1 MASSSGG
8 VRGASESISKAEA
21 RRIALAAQGFGE
33 NRPSGRV
40 DRRHLRKVMNRLHL
54 LQLDSVPVVI
64 RTQYMPLF
72 SRLGAYRADLLDDVA
87 YPRVAAGSKSGRNAK
102 PGPNAPHEWFEAWSH
117 EASLL
122 PVEMEPWLR
131 WSKQRARDGATW
143 GRLYKIARDEPGYI
157 ETVLG
162 EIKSRGPLAAGE
174 LSDPRPRSGSWWG
187 SRSAGALALDWLFRI
202 GEVGV
207 RRRPG
212 FVKEFDLLSRI
223 VPDNIR
229 KATTPSTEESLDEL
243 PCRAAQ
249 AHGIA
254 SADSLVDY
262 FRLPIK
268 PAKARLAGLVED
280 GKLVA
285 CDVEGS
291 KGVSYRDPS
300 ARCPRSIRATSLLS
314 PFDPVVWHRKR
325 IASLF
330 DFDYKIEIYVPAEK
344 RRWGYYVLPL
354 LVDERLAGR
363 FDLKTDRE
371 RKVLEVRAAHSE
383 AGEALAPL
391 AARAAAEL
399 VELARFVGAERVAV
413 GRRGNLARALS
424 TEVGRGVV

>member
-1 MASSSGG
+1 MAGSARA
-8 VRGASESISKAEA
+8 VETVTESISKSEA

-33 NRPSGRV
+33 KRPAGRV

-72 SRLGAYRADLLDDVA
+72 SRLGAYRADLLDEVA
-87 YPRVAAGSKSGRNAK
+87 YPAYPAASRPRASVD
-102 PGPNAPHEWFEAWSH
+102 PEWFEAWSH

-122 PVEMEPWLR
+122 PVAMEPWLR

-143 GRLYKIARDEPGYI
+143 GRLYKIARDDPGYV
-157 ETVLG
+157 ESVLG

-212 FVKEFDLLSRI
+212 FVKEFDLLERI
-223 VPDNIR
+223 VPAKIR
-229 KATTPSTEESLDEL
+229 KAKTPSQEASFDEL
-243 PCRAAQ
+243 LRRAAR

-268 PAKARLAGLVED
+268 PAKARLGALVEA
-280 GKLVA
+280 GELIA
-285 CDVEGS
+285 CQIEGVN
-291 KGVSYRDPS
+291 GIAYRDPE
-300 ARCPRSIRATSLLS
+300 ARCPRSISATSLLS

-330 DFDYKIEIYVPAEK
+330 DFDYKIEIYTPAEK

-354 LVDERLAGR
+354 LVGERLAGR

-371 RKVLEVRAAHSE
+371 QKVLEVRAAHAE
-383 AGEALAPL
+383 DGEALVPL
-391 AARAAAEL
+391 AATAAAEL
-399 VELARFVGAERVAV
+399 VELARFVGAERVTV

-424 TEVGRGVV
+424 KEVGRGLV